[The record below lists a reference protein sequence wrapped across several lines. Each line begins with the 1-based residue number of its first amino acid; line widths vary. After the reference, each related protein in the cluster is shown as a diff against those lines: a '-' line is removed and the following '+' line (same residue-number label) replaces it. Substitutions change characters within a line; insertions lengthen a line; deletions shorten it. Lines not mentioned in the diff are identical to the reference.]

1 LVTLPRWDLP
11 LCRNTILFRQNRH
24 QVDGGT
30 NQHLPECIHAA
41 RLPEHVGKL
50 REVNTIEVWFEASH
64 QLVHLSAEQWFP
76 ISLLGPQSI

>member
-1 LVTLPRWDLP
+1 MVVTIGTHLS
-11 LCRNTILFRQNRH
+11 
-24 QVDGGT
+24 T